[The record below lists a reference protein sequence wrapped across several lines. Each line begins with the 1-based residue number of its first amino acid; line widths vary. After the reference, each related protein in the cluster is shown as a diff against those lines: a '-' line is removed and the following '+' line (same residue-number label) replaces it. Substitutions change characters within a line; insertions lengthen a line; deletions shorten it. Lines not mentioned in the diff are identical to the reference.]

1 MFEYFAGLRYLLN
14 RSRISLS
21 IISIISICGVC
32 LGVTALVSVVSVAGG
47 FEDEFRDKVLG
58 VNSHVL
64 VMTYKQDDFREY
76 REVQEKISSHSS
88 DVLETAPFIFHE
100 MMIAIGSKVSGI
112 LIKGVEPETMM
123 GVSDLAKYIIAED
136 DARRAEILEDLHYV
150 AARDGEVPPVI
161 IGRVLAEKLK
171 ADIGDEVRV
180 ISPRRGIVGEHRYGP
195 SQMEPTQKRF
205 RIIALYDSGFYDY
218 DNRLLLCDYKAL
230 QEFFNLDDVVTGV
243 EVRVKNINE
252 TGKLRDSLTPALN
265 DNPGLDRYKVIDWQD
280 LNHNL
285 FQSLH
290 LQKVTLSVIMLF
302 IVIVASFNIV
312 GTLIMMVLDKQR
324 DISIMK
330 SLGAS
335 DGMIMRMFIYQ
346 GMFIGGVG
354 TVLGLLGGLG
364 VCELLTLYDFELD
377 STVYLIRS
385 LPVKI
390 EGSVFAAVGLAT
402 LFISFLATLYPS
414 WWATQ
419 MSPVEGLRYE

>member
-1 MFEYFAGLRYLLN
+1 MFEYFVGLRYLL
-14 RSRISLS
+14 SRARASLS
-21 IISIISICGVC
+21 IISIISILGVM
-32 LGVTALVSVVSVAGG
+32 LGVTALVSVVSVASG
-47 FEDEFRDKVLG
+47 FEEVFRDKVLG

-76 REVQEKISSHSS
+76 RDIQAKLEDFS
-88 DVLETAPFIFHE
+88 DEIIETAPFIFHE

-123 GVSDLAKYIIAED
+123 GVSDLAKYIIAAD
-136 DARRAEILEDLHYV
+136 DNERAQLLEELHYKPE
-150 AARDGEVPPVI
+150 RDGEVPPVI

-171 ADIGDEVRV
+171 AHIGDEVRV

-195 SQMEPTQKRF
+195 SNMEPTQNRF

-218 DNRLLLCDYKAL
+218 DNRLLICDYKAL
-230 QEFFNLDDVVTGV
+230 QDFFNLDDVVTGV
-243 EVRVKNINE
+243 EVRVKDINK
-252 TGKLRDSLTPALN
+252 TGALRDAVTPVLN
-265 DNPGLDRYKVIDWQD
+265 NNPGLDRFKVIDWQD
-280 LNHNL
+280 LNRNL
-285 FQSLH
+285 FNSLH
-290 LQKVTLSVIMLF
+290 LQKITLSVIMLF

-330 SLGAS
+330 SMGAS

-346 GMFIGGVG
+346 GMVIGGIG
-354 TVLGLLGGLG
+354 TVLGLLCGLG

-377 STVYLIRS
+377 STVYLIGT
-385 LPVKI
+385 LPVKL
-390 EGSVFAAVGLAT
+390 ELPVFLTVGLGT
-402 LFISFLATLYPS
+402 MFISFLATLYPS

-419 MSPVEGLRYE
+419 QSPVEGLRYE

>member
-14 RSRISLS
+14 RTRVSLS
-21 IISIISICGVC
+21 IISVISICGVF
-32 LGVTALVSVVSVAGG
+32 LGVTALVSVISVASG
-47 FEDEFRDKVLG
+47 FEEVFRDKVLG

-76 REVQEKISSHSS
+76 RDVQKTLEEFSPE
-88 DVLETAPFIFHE
+88 VLETAPFIFHE

-136 DARRAEILEDLHYV
+136 DQARAAILDDLHYLP
-150 AARDGEVPPVI
+150 ARDGEVPPVI
-161 IGRVLAEKLK
+161 IGRVLAEHLK
-171 ADIGDEVRV
+171 ANIGDEVRV

-195 SQMEPTQKRF
+195 SQMEPTQKKF

-218 DNRLLLCDYKAL
+218 DNRLLICDYKAL

-243 EVRVKNINE
+243 EVRVKDINK
-252 TGKLRDSLTPALN
+252 TGELRDAVTPVLN
-265 DNPGLDRYKVIDWQD
+265 HNPGIERFKVIDWQD
-280 LNHNL
+280 LNRSL
-285 FQSLH
+285 FASLH
-290 LQKVTLSVIMLF
+290 MQKITLSIIMLF

-330 SLGAS
+330 SMGAS

-346 GMFIGGVG
+346 GMLIGGIG

-364 VCELLTLYDFELD
+364 VCEFLTVYDFELD
-377 STVYLIRS
+377 STVYLIS
-385 LPVKI
+385 ALPVKL
-390 EGSVFAAVGLAT
+390 EPGVFATVALAT
-402 LFISFLATLYPS
+402 MFISFLATLYPS

-419 MSPVEGLRYE
+419 LSPVEGLRYE